1 MRPIVYITAAILAT
15 VAGYMAVYSFI
26 LPNGKEQTATRNIEP
41 KKASEQITAAVSKEK
56 ADGAEKSEKPQNGNK
71 QLIVKPEQG
80 LKGFNTGHMATFVV
94 RQKPQDLPEFEFQDA
109 TGASKSMKDW
119 SGKVVLLNLWATW
132 CGPCRKEMPWLDN
145 LKKELGGDDFDMVTI
160 SVDRGGIEKPRKFFE
175 DIGLKHLVLYHDK
188 TGRLAG
194 KLRAF
199 GMPTTL
205 LINAEGKE
213 IGRLV
218 GPAEWDSEDALRL
231 LKAAIALNK
240 QGK

>member
-26 LPNGKEQTATRNIEP
+26 SPNGKEQTATRIIEP

-56 ADGAEKSEKPQNGNK
+56 APEPEKAEKPQNGNK
-71 QLIVKPEQG
+71 QVIITAQPG
-80 LKGFNTGHMATFVV
+80 LKNLNTGHMATFVI

-109 TGASKSMKDW
+109 TGASKTLKDW

-132 CGPCRKEMPWLDN
+132 CAPCRKEMPWFDN
-145 LKKELGGDDFDMVTI
+145 LQKELGGEAFELVAL
-160 SVDRGGIEKPRKFFE
+160 SVDRGGIVKPQKFFDE
-175 DIGLKHLVLYHDK
+175 IGIKHLKLYHDK

-205 LINAEGKE
+205 LINGEGKE

-218 GPAEWDSEDALRL
+218 GPAQWDSEDALRL
-231 LKAAIALNK
+231 LKAAIEMNK